1 MVRLVVFVWLGV
13 AVFAGATGALRHV
26 PVPPPAIAVALT
38 MATLLVVRLSPAART
53 ALHQLGPGPLIVF
66 HVTRIAAGA
75 YFLVMGARGV
85 LPREFTT
92 PAGWGDIIVG
102 VAAIWVL
109 LRCLPPRTSWQ
120 RMAFLAW
127 NVAGLLDILGVLANG
142 VRLYTKD
149 PGFAD
154 PFMSLPLA
162 ILPTFVVPIVIVSHV
177 LLFSWVRLKPD
188 TPTGSRVER
197 PSVGRPV
204 PGAPG

>member
-1 MVRLVVFVWLGV
+1 MVRLVVFLWLGV
-13 AVFAGATGALRHV
+13 AVIAGSTGVLRYV

-38 MATLLVVRLSPAART
+38 IATLLVVRLSPAART
-53 ALHQLGPGPLIVF
+53 ALHQLGPGPLVVF

-102 VAAIWVL
+102 IAAIWVL
-109 LRCLPPRTSWQ
+109 MRCLPVRTAWQ
-120 RMAFLAW
+120 RMAFLTW

-149 PGFAD
+149 PSFAD

-177 LLFSWVRLKPD
+177 LLFPWLRM
-188 TPTGSRVER
+188 SRV
-197 PSVGRPV
+197 V
-204 PGAPG
+204 PRRDHTQHTG